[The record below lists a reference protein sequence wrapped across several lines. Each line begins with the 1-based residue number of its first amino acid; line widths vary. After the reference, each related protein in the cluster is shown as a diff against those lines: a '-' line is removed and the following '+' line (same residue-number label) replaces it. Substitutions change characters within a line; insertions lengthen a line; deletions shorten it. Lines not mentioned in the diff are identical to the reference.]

1 MTDSTQP
8 RMAVG
13 TKLSAG
19 ILAAALFALLAFA
32 PLASAA
38 PDPLASGTTTIT
50 LKNSVLK
57 GWKKQGVKLLKV
69 SPAKLKGS
77 KATFTVTGG
86 SLDPTT
92 GLGTVN
98 LGGGLK
104 FKAGKK
110 SATVKA
116 LILDTSKKKL
126 TAKVAGKKMK
136 TATIKGSSFV
146 RNGFGVN
153 LNVKSLKLTSSAAKQ
168 LNKKLGFTAKKSKG
182 KAKGHKR
189 AAASKTS
196 SGPFKANQAIGS
208 ASAET
213 QPSTVTI
220 LPSGSMTFATAEP
233 TVKKLLD
240 VGVKILPVGAT
251 AVLDPTLTKP
261 VYGFPI
267 TGGTIAPTGTA
278 GTVQTSGG
286 LNLVQEFPGN
296 VKTEIGL
303 GNFYLDLG
311 AKTVTVEVVAHS
323 NASKELDL
331 GALGR
336 SSIADVSLTG
346 ATVTSD
352 PTTHTV
358 SVQNASTT
366 LQPVSAEV
374 LDAFR
379 KVAEGGLVKKLVGEG
394 KTEEEAKTIAA
405 AAFAK
410 DHVVVGDPLGTF
422 SFTAQTQ

>member
-1 MTDSTQP
+1 
-8 RMAVG
+8 
-13 TKLSAG
+13 LSVG

-32 PLASAA
+32 PFASAA
-38 PDPLASGTTTIT
+38 ADPVGSGTTTVT
-50 LKNSVLK
+50 LKSGVVK
-57 GWKKQGVKLLKV
+57 GWKKQGVKLSKV

-110 SATVKA
+110 SATVTA
-116 LILDTSKKKL
+116 LILDTSKKNL

-136 TATIKGSSFV
+136 MATIAGSSFV

-153 LNVKSLKLTSSAAKQ
+153 LSVKSLKLTSSAAKQ
-168 LNKKLGFTAKKSKG
+168 LNKKLGFTGKKAPKG
-182 KAKGHKR
+182 KSHKR
-189 AAASKTS
+189 AAVSKGASL
-196 SGPFKANQAIGS
+196 PFKANQVFGS

-213 QPSTVTI
+213 QPSTVTV
-220 LPSGSMTFATAEP
+220 LPSGNVTLATAEP
-233 TVKKLLD
+233 TVKKLLE
-240 VGVKILPVGAT
+240 VGVKIGTQPPT
-251 AVLDPTLTKP
+251 AVVDPTPTHP
-261 VYGFPI
+261 IFGFPI
-267 TGGTIAPTGTA
+267 TGGTIGPTATA
-278 GTVQTSGG
+278 GTVQSAGG
-286 LNLVQEFPGN
+286 LNLVQEFKAGA
-296 VKTEIGL
+296 VKTEISL
-303 GNFYLDLG
+303 GNFYVDLG

-323 NASKELDL
+323 NASKSLDL

-346 ATVTSD
+346 ATVTSN
-352 PTTHTV
+352 PTTRTV

-366 LQPVSAEV
+366 LQPVAAEV

-379 KVAEGGLVKKLVGEG
+379 KVAEGGLIEKLIGEG
-394 KTEEEAKTIAA
+394 APKAEAEAIASA
-405 AAFAK
+405 FFAK
-410 DHVVVGDPLGTF
+410 DHIVAGDPLGTI